1 RSNLIGDRIEDMRG
15 LFFKNPVPATL
26 MIIFLL
32 SLTGIPPT
40 GGFVAKYFIF
50 LALIQ
55 TGHYYLAII
64 AALYVAVAL
73 YYYFR
78 IVVAMFMDKPRE
90 PGKMELAP
98 GLVAALAVTV
108 VLTLAPGIYP
118 EPLIRFAQFSMIP
131 FR

>member
-1 RSNLIGDRIEDMRG
+1 M
-15 LFFKNPVPATL
+15 
-26 MIIFLL
+26 
-32 SLTGIPPT
+32 
-40 GGFVAKYFIF
+40 
-50 LALIQ
+50 
-55 TGHYYLAII
+55 
-64 AALYVAVAL
+64 AVAL

-98 GLVAALAVTV
+98 GLVAALAITV